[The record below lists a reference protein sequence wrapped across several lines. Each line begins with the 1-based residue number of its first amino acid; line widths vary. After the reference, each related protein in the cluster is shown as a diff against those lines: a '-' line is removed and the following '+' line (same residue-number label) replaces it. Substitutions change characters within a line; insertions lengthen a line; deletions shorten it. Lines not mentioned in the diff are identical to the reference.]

1 MAQQY
6 NSRKEIGKKING
18 GRCHSERWHVLC
30 SSFKGN
36 IISSSVMP
44 SSQEDGIGLGIEAM
58 PEGKK
63 QQQSSGKERKEGK

>member
-1 MAQQY
+1 
-6 NSRKEIGKKING
+6 
-18 GRCHSERWHVLC
+18 
-30 SSFKGN
+30 
-36 IISSSVMP
+36 MP